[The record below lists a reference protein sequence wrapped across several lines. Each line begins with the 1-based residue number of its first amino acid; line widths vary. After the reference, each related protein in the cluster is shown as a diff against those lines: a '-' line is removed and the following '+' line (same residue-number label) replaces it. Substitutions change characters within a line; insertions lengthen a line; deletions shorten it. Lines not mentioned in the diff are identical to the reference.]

1 MENQTPFTSSKNNT
15 YLQCCCINSNL
26 HHVFLLFPK
35 SICKKIDS
43 TLRGF
48 WWGNSSGK
56 THMCLKSWKTICQPK
71 SYGGFGLRRSLDTNH
86 ALISK
91 LGWSLA
97 VNEDKT
103 WVSLLKPKYLN
114 GVPFMQVISST
125 NSSWL
130 WQGILKSRPLLSK
143 GLCKKIGNGHH
154 TTIWD
159 TPWIPTLDNY
169 IPPPPTHLQPS
180 IHRVADLISP
190 TTFQWDR
197 GKIFALFDP
206 STATKF
212 LTFTFPSHAK

>member
-143 GLCKKIGNGHH
+143 GLCTKIGNGHH

-180 IHRVADLISP
+180 IHRVADLISC